1 MSTALR
7 AGCVVDLGSLAIARG
22 RAAWV
27 AYLDLYVLDADGA
40 LYDAA
45 LLAALAALSAL
56 RLPHVDVD
64 EDGKVGLWLTPES
77 GCVPAILGAC
87 RPSSCAP
94 VHNC

>member
-7 AGCVVDLGSLAIARG
+7 VGRVVDLGSLAIARG

-27 AYLDLYVLDADGA
+27 AYLDLYVLDADGG

-45 LLAALAALSAL
+45 LLAALAALCAL

-64 EDGKVGLWLTPES
+64 EDGKASP
-77 GCVPAILGAC
+77 CLGEVLAD
-87 RPSSCAP
+87 AWGKF
-94 VHNC
+94 